1 MVACDH
7 KVVGLLS
14 IADEVK
20 PETADAIA
28 SLKSLGVGNI
38 TMLTGDNARVAQ
50 AVAAQIGV
58 DEFRAELMPQDKQS
72 AIQEMKNEGKTVA
85 MVGDGINDA
94 PALALADVGIV
105 MGGTGSDIAIEAADV
120 TLMDGNLSR
129 LVEFVQMSRKVLRRI
144 KLNIFFSII
153 YNAIGLTLAMLG
165 HLTPVMAVI
174 FQEAGCV
181 TVVLSSTLLLW
192 AKVPGPKLRHAPA
205 LKGTT

>member
-1 MVACDH
+1 V
-7 KVVGLLS
+7 
-14 IADEVK
+14 
-20 PETADAIA
+20 DAIA
-28 SLKSLGVGNI
+28 ALKALGIGKT
-38 TMLTGDNARVAQ
+38 TMLTGDNARIAR
-50 AVAAQIGV
+50 AVASQIGV
-58 DEFRAELMPQDKQS
+58 DEFRADLMPEDKQR
-72 AIQEMKNEGKTVA
+72 AIKEMKNAGKTVA

-105 MGGTGSDIAIEAADV
+105 MGGTGADVAIEASDV

-153 YNAIGLTLAMLG
+153 YNVIGLTLAMLG

-174 FQEAGCV
+174 FQEAGCI

-192 AKVPGPKLRHAPA
+192 ARVPGPQLRNGIALAPGKSLERPPA
-205 LKGTT
+205 AI